1 MSPRYSIAP
10 AAAMKDARLS
20 LVGKALLA
28 LLGTYTDKNGWCHP
42 KQGDLATSLGVSREY
57 VSRTLRTLIQLGYV
71 ETRSFTASRR
81 GRVALEYRVRTDLP
95 DEIVQAAENSRCEPD
110 VMDSSQ
116 RPHNTLILADV
127 IQSSQRGRCEQEI
140 TADVNRRSHRNILIN
155 DPIRTTPKSLPENF
169 SEAWQRWP
177 RRDRSSKA
185 KSLEAWGRANRAHGV
200 ERVLS
205 AIDAYLASPDARKGN
220 GEYVPAME
228 RWLRDKLETWI
239 ELAAGKPAPVDQTAE
254 RLRIFQETGVW
265 HPAWGDRPDLKT
277 AGGNP

>member
-42 KQGDLATSLGVSREY
+42 KQGDLAASLGVSREY
-57 VSRTLRTLIQLGYV
+57 VSRTLRTLITLGYV

-95 DEIVQAAENSRCEPD
+95 DAVVQAAENSRCEPD
-110 VMDSSQ
+110 VTSTSQ
-116 RPHNTLILADV
+116 RPANPLKTADV

-140 TADVNRRSHRNILIN
+140 TADVNRRSHRNIRIN
-155 DPIRTTPKSLPENF
+155 DPIITTPESFPEI
-169 SEAWQRWP
+169 WQRWP

-185 KSLEAWGRANRAHGV
+185 KSREAWIKL
-200 ERVLS
+200 ERSHTAPRMIAAV
-205 AIDAYLASPDARKGN
+205 DAYLASPDARKGN
-220 GEYVPAME
+220 GEYVPALE
-228 RWLRDKLETWI
+228 RWLRDKLDAWL
-239 ELAAGKPAPVDQTAE
+239 ELSAGRPTLIDQHAE
-254 RLRIFQETGVW
+254 RVVAFHEHGVW
-265 HPAWGDRPDLKT
+265 HDAWGPRPEPKPK
-277 AGGNP
+277 AQGANQ